1 MVFKVSSLCKLLPC
15 IKTSWGLPIKVEISG
30 AEPKVE
36 SKSLGIGTMSLYFN
50 KTST

>member
-1 MVFKVSSLCKLLPC
+1 MVFKVYSLYKLFLC
-15 IKTSWGLPIKVEISG
+15 IKISWGLPIKVEISG
-30 AEPKVE
+30 AEPKLE